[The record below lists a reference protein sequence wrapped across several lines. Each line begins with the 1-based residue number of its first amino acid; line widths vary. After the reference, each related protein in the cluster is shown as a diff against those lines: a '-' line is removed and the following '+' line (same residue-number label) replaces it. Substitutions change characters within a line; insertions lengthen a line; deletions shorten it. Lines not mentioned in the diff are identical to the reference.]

1 MASSAVATSDEVENV
16 GKLLNNVDRPLKERF
31 RALFTLKN
39 IGGALAI
46 DWISKA
52 FSDESALLKH
62 EVAYCLGQL
71 QDPLAIPTL
80 VSVVSDVS
88 REAIVRHEAA
98 EALGAIGGA
107 EVISVLEKFSTDP
120 VPEVSETCKLA
131 LDKIM
136 YQAKVGGNL
145 KGVNVYGSVDPAP
158 PSDEQD
164 TEKLKQILLDENI
177 PLFDRYRAMFSLR
190 NKGDDMS
197 VKALACGLNCSSA
210 LFRHEVAFVLG
221 QVASP
226 CAVAELVDRL
236 RDTEESPMV
245 RHECAEALGGIASPD
260 VDVESE
266 LNKYL
271 DNDIPSVVRESCV
284 VALDMA
290 DYNNSKE
297 FQYANSLAGT
307 NNHS

>member
-1 MASSAVATSDEVENV
+1 MSGSVATADQVESV

-98 EALGAIGGA
+98 EALGAIGGP
-107 EVISVLEKFSTDP
+107 EVLPVLEQFSNDP

-131 LDKIM
+131 LDKIR

-145 KGVNVYGSVDPAP
+145 KDVNVYGSVDPAP

-164 TEKLKQILLDENI
+164 TDKLQKTLLDENI

-197 VKALACGLNCSSA
+197 VKALASGLGCSSA

-266 LNKYL
+266 LTKYL
-271 DNDIPSVVRESCV
+271 DSAIPAVVRESCV

-307 NNHS
+307 NQS